1 MIWYATKYPLY
12 YNIFHCI
19 FFLSRFYF
27 SSLILSTTYL
37 LSLPCCCSFVLYYF
51 SGFKSTNTR
60 SETNNGRSSLFFLYF
75 VSHSVLEFFSLPIV
89 VMAYV
94 VFVYIFII
102 FVFAYLSCNL
112 YTMWCIWE
120 WGINKQKKGG
130 NKKKTQK

>member
-1 MIWYATKYPLY
+1 MICNKISLVLQHFALH
-12 YNIFHCI
+12 I
-19 FFLSRFYF
+19 FLSRFYF
-27 SSLILSTTYL
+27 SSLMLSTTYL

-120 WGINKQKKGG
+120 WGINKQKKGE